1 MTDNHTCVGIKNDG
15 HKCDKRSV
23 VGQTRCKTHANSLI
37 RNGPNT
43 NAVNELKSIHKRE
56 VHELS
61 DVWNTR
67 IDAAEDEMNRR
78 DLIRDYDHA
87 YQLKKVEQRHTVELL
102 ERAQRD
108 EVRRTGVDPD
118 REATLRRQQEVV
130 RRQII
135 HQQRMEEMLI
145 MREQA
150 RIHQE
155 AIRGELARF
164 AADNQNVHT
173 TQTVN
178 ITKQIIERLLAISV
192 PTEYNWNASEC
203 SKTPGDIIM
212 TCKLSTKAAWQMTA
226 KYCQSETIYDLGE
239 GIYGKVLDGVWQYIL
254 SSPDKTDLCRCLKQE
269 MEDNIGMCAQGNLSR
284 LCNILAGYMEGI
296 GSQESLVE
304 ILGREF
310 SKLME
315 IEELQARLAGALSIL
330 KTNNVPVTDWKKW
343 VEPLTSDQD
352 LEMDIGFIRNQNDEV
367 IGFLALAL

>member
-1 MTDNHTCVGIKNDG
+1 MTDNHICVGIKADG
-15 HKCDKRSV
+15 HKCDKRAP
-23 VGQTRCKTHANSLI
+23 VGQTRCRTHANI
-37 RNGPNT
+37 ITRNGPNT
-43 NAVNELKSIHKRE
+43 TAVNELRYIHRRE
-56 VHELS
+56 ILELS
-61 DVWNTR
+61 AEWNTR
-67 IDAAEDEMNRR
+67 IDAEEDEMRRR
-78 DLIRDYDHA
+78 DLVNDYDHA
-87 YQLKKVEQRHTVELL
+87 HRLKKVEQRHAVELL
-102 ERAQRD
+102 ERSQRD

-118 REATLRRQQEVV
+118 REAYLRRQREIVQ
-130 RRQII
+130 RQID
-135 HQQRMEEMLI
+135 HQRRMEEMMI

-164 AADNQNVHT
+164 AADSQNVHT

-178 ITKQIIERLLAISV
+178 ITKQIVERLLSIPV
-192 PTEYNWNASEC
+192 PDEYKWNANEC

-212 TCKLSTKAAWQMTA
+212 TCKLSPKATWQMTA
-226 KYCQSETIYDLGE
+226 KYCQNETIYEMGE

-254 SSPDKTDLCRCLKQE
+254 NSPDKTDLCRCLKQE

-315 IEELQARLAGALSIL
+315 IEDLQTRLAGALKVL
-330 KTNNVPVTDWKKW
+330 KENGVPINDWKKW

-352 LEMDIGFIRNQNDEV
+352 LEMDVGFIRNENDEV